1 MVTKDLQY
9 LVGRFDTDFYITLCL
24 ADIVFIIQE
33 YHKLPM
39 LLALFMGEI
48 VPELKVSIGYF
59 RHQATFDL
67 CVQRIKTPSV
77 GVPGMNC

>member
-1 MVTKDLQY
+1 MVAKNASLANRVDRRVLMVTKDLQY

-59 RHQATFDL
+59 RH
-67 CVQRIKTPSV
+67 
-77 GVPGMNC
+77 